1 MSWKRP
7 PPRPAKQ
14 IEGEITPRPIA
25 PSIGISEAIA
35 HAPDVFRPM
44 QTARVPSTPHAIEAR
59 GRRIRESARGEQCQV
74 RYVGICSHD
83 PAKTIWSHARW
94 GAQLGEGG
102 RGMSTKA
109 SDILGAYACTACDA
123 AYDQMT
129 GAGDMTRA
137 ELDLDWM
144 MGLLRSIVMLEK
156 KGIV

>member
-1 MSWKRP
+1 VSWKKP
-7 PPRPAKQ
+7 PARPAKQ
-14 IEGEITPRPIA
+14 IGGEIGPRPAA
-25 PSIGISEAIA
+25 PSIGLAEAIA
-35 HAPDVFRPM
+35 HAPDVFKPL
-44 QTARVPSTPHAIEAR
+44 PSMRIPSQADAIEAR
-59 GRRIRESARGEQCQV
+59 GRRIRESARGERCQV

-83 PAKTIWSHARW
+83 PTKTIWSHARW
-94 GAQLGEGG
+94 GAQLGDGG

-144 MGLLRSIVMLEK
+144 MGHCRSLVILER